1 DAKTLSDATK
11 PGFNGSGDRLNL
23 ETNTNMSSISVG
35 RRYSVVNNLEIF
47 LPANASLDLNTR
59 RGSIVIRTRTGAVK
73 ASTMRGDITVQDV
86 KGNAELSTRHGDVR
100 VQNVTGDVRVDGHM
114 GNAEISN
121 VTGEVKLDGDVT
133 GSLRMAKIARGLQFT
148 SSRTDLRVARLDG
161 EITVDGE
168 DLHASDI
175 AGPVNLVT
183 RSKNVHLDD
192 VSGDLRVQTSNG
204 TVDIHASKLPL
215 GNMEINDHR
224 GEVQVSVPA
233 RANFYL
239 QA

>member
-86 KGNAELSTRHGDVR
+86 KGNTELRTRHGDVR
-100 VQNVTGDVRVDGHM
+100 VQN
-114 GNAEISN
+114 
-121 VTGEVKLDGDVT
+121 
-133 GSLRMAKIARGLQFT
+133 
-148 SSRTDLRVARLDG
+148 
-161 EITVDGE
+161 
-168 DLHASDI
+168 
-175 AGPVNLVT
+175 
-183 RSKNVHLDD
+183 

-239 QA
+239 QATATRGEIQSDFTGVNVMNQSRVSTATGNIGSGGP